1 MDNKKPLQIWHSQ
14 HEMILKSWGESC
26 SCYRYLHYK
35 AYQQYKKSSFRYTLP
50 IIIISTV
57 TGTANFAQDT
67 FPEIVRPFVP
77 AVIGGM
83 NLFAAILTT
92 VSQFLKVNELM
103 ESHRVSS
110 IHYGKLSRSIRLE
123 LSLPKTER
131 THDGNSMVDI
141 CKTEYDRLIEQSP
154 PIPALILKQFEELFK
169 EHGITKP
176 DITTI
181 TTIDPFDASKEEVIT
196 AEVAN
201 RFKKNILHVKAP
213 VKPNINTVIDELKTL
228 RSRNLVSKGEQFY
241 DCESGI

>member
-1 MDNKKPLQIWHSQ
+1 
-14 HEMILKSWGESC
+14 
-26 SCYRYLHYK
+26 
-35 AYQQYKKSSFRYTLP
+35 
-50 IIIISTV
+50 V

-67 FPEIVRPFVP
+67 FPEAVRPFVP

-154 PIPALILKQFEELFK
+154 PIPALILKQFEEGFK

-181 TTIDPFDASKEEVIT
+181 TTIDPFDGSKEEVIT
-196 AEVAN
+196 SEVAE

-213 VKPNINTVIDELKTL
+213 IKPNINTVIDELKTL
-228 RSRNLVSKGEQFY
+228 RSKNLVSKNEQFY